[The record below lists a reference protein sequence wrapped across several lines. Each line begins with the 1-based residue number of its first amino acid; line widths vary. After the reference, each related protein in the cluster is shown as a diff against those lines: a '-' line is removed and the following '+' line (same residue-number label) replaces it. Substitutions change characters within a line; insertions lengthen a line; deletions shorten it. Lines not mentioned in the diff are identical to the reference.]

1 MTEFSPDAQSVFNAA
16 FPVYDE
22 EVLYSEPSWKH
33 VGMISAATLRAA
45 TELDTIKPQ
54 AVGPCDEFYGSST
67 KLITTSEQELKYQIA
82 LAVKQAKVETY
93 RALRSIASE
102 LEGTKNA

>member
-1 MTEFSPDAQSVFNAA
+1 MAELSPNAQAVKDAAANAY
-16 FPVYDE
+16 FD
-22 EVLYSEPSWKH
+22 WDD
-33 VGMISAATLRAA
+33 VGPAADMAAATLRAA

-54 AVGPCDEFYGSST
+54 AVGPCDESYGSST
-67 KLITTSEQELKYQIA
+67 KLITMSEQELKYRVA
-82 LAVKQAKVETY
+82 LAVKQAKVDTY